1 MWSNAAPGRR
11 YNTKEKTNQHVT
23 GKRIYIPAYRP
34 LLADENKSGQPDLAG
49 EITI

>member
-1 MWSNAAPGRR
+1 MCSKAALGRR

-23 GKRIYIPAYRP
+23 GKRSYIPDYRS
-34 LLADENKSGQPDLAG
+34 LLADGNKSGQPDLAG